1 MFKLQNPNFMTRLVK
16 KKKKYIK
23 VITDE
28 YQEVGV

>member
-16 KKKKYIK
+16 EKKYIK

-28 YQEVGV
+28 YREVGV

>member
-16 KKKKYIK
+16 KKKYIK